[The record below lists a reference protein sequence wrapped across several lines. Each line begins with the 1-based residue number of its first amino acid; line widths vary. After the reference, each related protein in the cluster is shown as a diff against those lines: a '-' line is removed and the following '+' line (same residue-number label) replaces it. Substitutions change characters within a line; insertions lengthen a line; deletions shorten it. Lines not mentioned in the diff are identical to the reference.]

1 MNTSLQKNVGRRA
14 KHKPKQG
21 NVFREFRVDIM
32 NVDVYYDNEE
42 ESNNTSDRIAGVIP
56 EETNE
61 LNTVKTRISYNDAV
75 QTGNGQKTALY
86 TH

>member
-1 MNTSLQKNVGRRA
+1 MGRRA

-42 ESNNTSDRIAGVIP
+42 ESNNTSDSIAGVIS
-56 EETNE
+56 EETN
-61 LNTVKTRISYNDAV
+61 
-75 QTGNGQKTALY
+75 
-86 TH
+86 